1 MLPTEIVLAVV
12 ECGGRICLA
21 RRSQAVATSRGLWSV
36 VTGYVEPGV
45 EPTQQAW
52 TEVREELGLA
62 PPQVRLRRGLPPVDL
77 TSPRSGKQFRVH
89 AFLFACDAPNGVVLN
104 WEHTELAWVEPAR
117 LAEPDC
123 VPWQRELVLAL
134 LEPAKRP

>member
-1 MLPTEIVLAVV
+1 MLPTEIVLVV
-12 ECGGRICLA
+12 VACGGRICLV

-45 EPTQQAW
+45 SPLEQAW
-52 TEVREELGLA
+52 TEVREELGLT
-62 PPQVRLRRGLPPVDL
+62 PPRVRLVQTIPPVDL
-77 TSPRSGKQFRVH
+77 ASPASGKQFRVH
-89 AFLFACDAPNGVVLN
+89 GFLLACDATSGVVLN

-123 VPWQRELVLAL
+123 VPWQHPLVLAL
-134 LEPAKRP
+134 LDPSRRT